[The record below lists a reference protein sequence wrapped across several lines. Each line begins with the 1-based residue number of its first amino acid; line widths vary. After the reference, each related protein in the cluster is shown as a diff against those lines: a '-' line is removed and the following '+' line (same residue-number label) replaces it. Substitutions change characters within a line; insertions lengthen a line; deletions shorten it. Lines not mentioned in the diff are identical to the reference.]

1 MKSKMF
7 LMGKLIVVVLVPALF
22 MSCATIVGK
31 SSPEMVNIRT
41 APDQASVVVT
51 DEDGV
56 KIFEGK
62 TPTIITLEKKRGYFS
77 GKTYNVSITKEG
89 FSNQTVTVN
98 TRLGGWYLGGNLIF
112 GGLIG
117 WLIVDPASGAM
128 WTLDTNEIDI
138 TLQAAQ
144 QTQFL
149 QPNTSAIV
157 LLQDV
162 PEALQ
167 NKMVRVA
174 Q

>member
-1 MKSKMF
+1 MKLNMS
-7 LMGKLIVVVLVPALF
+7 LTGKLIIVLLVPMFL

-31 SSPEMVNIRT
+31 SSPEMLNIRT
-41 APDQASVVVT
+41 APDQAGVIVT

-56 KIFEGK
+56 KVFEGK
-62 TPTIITLEKKRGYFS
+62 TPTIITLEKKKGYFS
-77 GKTYNVSITKEG
+77 GKTYNVTITKEG
-89 FSNQTVTVN
+89 FSNHNVTVN
-98 TRLGGWYLGGNLIF
+98 TRLGGWYLGGNLIL

-138 TLQAAQ
+138 TLQASQ
-144 QTQFL
+144 QTGIL

-162 PEALQ
+162 PEALRD
-167 NKMVRVA
+167 KMVRVTP
-174 Q
+174 